1 MKETRYFAVVGC
13 KNYYGAQILKPG
25 MPVQLIKDPDNEYDG
40 EAIAVSIIPIG
51 KVGYVANSTHTVPR
65 GCCSAGRIYDTFGE
79 HAFGVIRFV
88 MQDTAIAELLDEEV
102 VHYEIRVEVHE
113 FAEA

>member
-40 EAIAVSIIPIG
+40 EAIAVCIMPE
-51 KVGYVANSTHTVPR
+51 
-65 GCCSAGRIYDTFGE
+65 AGGRN
-79 HAFGVIRFV
+79 
-88 MQDTAIAELLDEEV
+88 QEEYGGDWV
-102 VHYEIRVEVHE
+102 
-113 FAEA
+113 

>member
-40 EAIAVSIIPIG
+40 EAIAV
-51 KVGYVANSTHTVPR
+51 N
-65 GCCSAGRIYDTFGE
+65 
-79 HAFGVIRFV
+79 
-88 MQDTAIAELLDEEV
+88 
-102 VHYEIRVEVHE
+102 
-113 FAEA
+113 